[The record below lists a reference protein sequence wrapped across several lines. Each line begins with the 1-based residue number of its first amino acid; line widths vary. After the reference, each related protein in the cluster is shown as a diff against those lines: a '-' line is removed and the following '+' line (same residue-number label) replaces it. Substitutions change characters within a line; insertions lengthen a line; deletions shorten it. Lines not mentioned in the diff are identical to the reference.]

1 MRFTKLPLLV
11 ATFLTLGLAGCSS
24 DDSPLPAGCAPGLD
38 DCGGTCVDLQVDNL
52 NCGTCGNPCGA
63 FAGCSA
69 AVCVPDATLNVGTFN
84 YDFSDPGLTRGYWFT
99 APVAFTITGLR
110 VPTDVGTEVQN
121 IEVVKF
127 PAAPPAFSA
136 VTNSFTSL
144 GRFVNVAGSNFVAV
158 NIPVASGDIIGILGA
173 RGTTTMHNSYGQIA
187 YVSSIKGSSVTLRRL
202 GMQHNLNAL
211 PAQDLWTEN
220 SYIARI
226 EMYYR

>member
-1 MRFTKLPLLV
+1 M
-11 ATFLTLGLAGCSS
+11 
-24 DDSPLPAGCAPGLD
+24 
-38 DCGGTCVDLQVDNL
+38 
-52 NCGTCGNPCGA
+52 
-63 FAGCSA
+63 
-69 AVCVPDATLNVGTFN
+69 PDATLNVGTFN
-84 YDFSDPGLTRGYWFT
+84 YDYSSTGHTRGYWFT

-127 PAAPPAFSA
+127 AAAPPEFTA

-173 RGTTTMHNSYGQIA
+173 RGTTTMHNSYGQTA
-187 YVSSIKGSSVTLRRL
+187 FASSIKGNSVTLRRL
-202 GMQHNLNAL
+202 GMQHNLNST
-211 PAQDLWTEN
+211 PASDLWTEA